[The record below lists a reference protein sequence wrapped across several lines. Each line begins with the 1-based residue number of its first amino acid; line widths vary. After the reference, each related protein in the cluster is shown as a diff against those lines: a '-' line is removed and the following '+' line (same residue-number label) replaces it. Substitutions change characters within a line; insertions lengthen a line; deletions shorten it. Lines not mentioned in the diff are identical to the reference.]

1 MTVTEAPRAAAPEAA
16 PAPSLAPAPSGLAAV
31 VGSGDPRTIG
41 KLFVSASLL
50 FLLVSGVAGA
60 LASARQ
66 TTVDIT
72 SQSDLRAVAHL
83 TTLHATAGL
92 FLGVLPLLLG
102 LATAVVPLQIGA
114 STVAFPRASAAAF
127 WTWLVAGGIAVAC
140 YALGGGPYAR
150 AAKDSATSLY
160 IASLGVV
167 VIALAVATV
176 SVVTTVLTLRAPGM
190 SLRRTPLFSW
200 SMLGGGSVWVLTL
213 PVLGA
218 LLLLSYVDL
227 NYGKQFL
234 GGAGGLWNHIGW
246 TLWQPTLYVF
256 AVPALGIVA
265 DVVPVFARRRHQSHR
280 GAMFLIGLYAALA
293 FGAWAMPGFTLD
305 GSGAPPTPW
314 SNEFP
319 WMGVGF
325 LAVVPVLGLL
335 ALWTLTL
342 VAGSVRLGTPL
353 VLSLFAGLLL
363 FAGTAAG
370 AATGISDLDLAGRSW
385 MTAQSEV
392 ILVGALVA
400 ALAGLSFW
408 APKLYGKLLPDGLMR
423 LAATL
428 LFLGALVAGV
438 TLAMAGSLDQNR
450 FVTGGIS
457 SVPTKDVD
465 TVETLDRVAAAG
477 LAVATAGG
485 LLALG
490 ALLARK
496 RTGPGGPGDDPWDGH
511 TLEWTTTSPPP
522 VGNFAV
528 LPEITSEAP
537 LYDARYGPGA
547 TTLAASTASEGSA

>member
-16 PAPSLAPAPSGLAAV
+16 PAPSMAPAPTGLAAV
-31 VGSGDPRTIG
+31 VGSGDPRTVG
-41 KLFVSASLL
+41 KLFIGTSLL
-50 FLLVSGVAGA
+50 FLLASGVAGTF
-60 LASARQ
+60 ASAQ
-66 TTVDIT
+66 QATIDVT
-72 SQSDLRAVAHL
+72 SASDLNGVARL
-83 TTLHATAGL
+83 TTMHATAGL

-102 LATAVVPLQIGA
+102 LATAIVPLQIGA
-114 STVAFPRASAAAF
+114 ATVAFPRASAAAF
-127 WTWLVAGGIAVAC
+127 WTWLTAGGIALAS
-140 YALGGGPYAR
+140 YALGGGPYAPGSE
-150 AAKDSATSLY
+150 DTATSLY
-160 IASLGVV
+160 VAALGVV
-167 VIALAVATV
+167 VIALTVATV

-200 SMLGGGSVWVLTL
+200 SMLVAGSVWVLTL

-234 GGAGGLWNHIGW
+234 GGAGGLFNHIGW
-246 TLWQPTLYVF
+246 TLWQPTLYAF

-305 GSGAPPTPW
+305 GSDSPTPW
-314 SNEFP
+314 ANEFP
-319 WMGVGF
+319 WMVVGF
-325 LAVVPVLGLL
+325 LAVLPVLGLL

-342 VAGSVRLGTPL
+342 VAGSPRLGTPL
-353 VLSLFAGLLL
+353 VLSLFAGFLL

-370 AATGISDLDLAGRSW
+370 AATGIDQLGLAGTSW

-392 ILVGALVA
+392 VLIGALVA
-400 ALAGLSFW
+400 ALAGVSFW

-428 LFLGALVAGV
+428 LTLGALAAGV
-438 TLAMAGSLDQNR
+438 TLAIAGALDQNR
-450 FVTGGIS
+450 FVTGGIA
-457 SVPTKDVD
+457 SVASADVD
-465 TVETLDRVAAAG
+465 TVEVLDQVAAAG
-477 LAVATAGG
+477 LAVATFGG

-490 ALLARK
+490 AMVARK
-496 RTGPGGPGDDPWDGH
+496 RTGPEGPGDDPWDGH

-522 VGNFAV
+522 VGNFAS

-547 TTLAASTASEGSA
+547 VATASEGSA

>member
-16 PAPSLAPAPSGLAAV
+16 PAPSLAPQPTGLAAI

-41 KLFVSASLL
+41 KLFIGTSLL
-50 FLLVSGVAGA
+50 FLLVSGVSGA
-60 LASARQ
+60 FASAQQATIDVTGPDAFDAGLAR
-66 TTVDIT
+66 
-72 SQSDLRAVAHL
+72 LA
-83 TTLHATAGL
+83 TLHATAGL

-114 STVAFPRASAAAF
+114 ATVAFPRASAAAF
-127 WTWLVAGGIAVAC
+127 WTWLTAGGIVLAS
-140 YALGGGPYAR
+140 YALGGGPFAPGS
-150 AAKDSATSLY
+150 KDTATSLY
-160 IASLGVV
+160 VAALAVV
-167 VIALAVATV
+167 VIALTVATV

-200 SMLGGGSVWVLTL
+200 SMLVAGSVWVLTL

-234 GGAGGLWNHIGW
+234 GGAGGLFNHIGW
-246 TLWQPTLYVF
+246 TLWQPTLYAF

-280 GAMFLIGLYAALA
+280 GAMFLIGLYGALA

-305 GSGAPPTPW
+305 GSGNPPTPW
-314 SNEFP
+314 ANEFP
-319 WMGVGF
+319 WMVVGF
-325 LAVVPVLGLL
+325 LAVLPVLGLL

-342 VAGSVRLGTPL
+342 VAGRPRLGTPL
-353 VLSLFAGLLL
+353 VLSLFAGFLLL
-363 FAGTAAG
+363 AGTAAG
-370 AATGISDLDLAGRSW
+370 AATGIDTLGLAGTSW

-392 ILVGALVA
+392 VLAGALVA
-400 ALAGLSFW
+400 ALAGISFW

-428 LFLGALVAGV
+428 LFLGALAAGV
-438 TLAMAGSLDQNR
+438 TLAIAGTLDQFR
-450 FVTGGIS
+450 LAGGGIIHVAS
-457 SVPTKDVD
+457 ADVD
-465 TVETLDRVAAAG
+465 TVKMLDQIAAGG
-477 LAVATAGG
+477 LAVATLGG

-490 ALLARK
+490 AIVARK
-496 RTGPGGPGDDPWDGH
+496 RTGPEGPGDDPWDGH

-522 VGNFAV
+522 VGNFAS

-547 TTLAASTASEGSA
+547 VATASEGSA